1 MASRRAYAEA
11 PSPARRATTI
21 TLAEVIDDSDI
32 ERILCVMAHPDDV
45 DFGLGGTVANFT
57 DKGFEVTYCLVTS
70 GDAGGFD
77 PEVPRHEIAGIREAE
92 QTAAAKVHGVTDLR
106 FLRYPDGQLEATL
119 DLRRDIARVIREVRP
134 QRMVCQSP
142 DRHWSRIPASHPDH
156 RAAGSAALDAMYPD
170 ARNPF
175 TFAEDLGHL
184 EAWSVAETWVIAGER
199 TNHYEDVTAQFER
212 KKAAL
217 LEHKSQI
224 TDPDGLHKLLDW
236 WLGGNAEAA
245 GWEKGRYAEA
255 FWVMATG

>member
-1 MASRRAYAEA
+1 
-11 PSPARRATTI
+11 
-21 TLAEVIDDSDI
+21 VIEDSEI

-45 DFGLGGTVANFT
+45 DFGLGGTVASWT
-57 DKGFEVTYCLVTS
+57 ETGIEVSYCMVTS

-77 PEVPRHEIAGIREAE
+77 PVVPRSEIAGIRQGE
-92 QTAAAKVHGVTDLR
+92 QRAAAAALGVSDVR
-106 FLRYPDGQLEATL
+106 FLGHPDGRVEVTL

-134 QRMVCQSP
+134 QRLVAQSP
-142 DRHWSRIPASHPDH
+142 ERHMSRMPAAHPDH
-156 RAAGSAALDAMYPD
+156 IATGEATLCAMYPD

-175 TFAEDLGHL
+175 AFVDELGEL
-184 EAWSVAETWVIAGER
+184 EAWSVPETWVIGMER
-199 TNHYEDVTAQFER
+199 TNHYVDVTAQFER

-224 TDPDGLHKLLDW
+224 KNPDDLHNLLDW

-255 FWVMATG
+255 FWVMDTA